1 LVTRPWHM
9 LMIGLVSWA
18 GAACGGSRAGVSPD
32 GGAAG
37 RPGTSGDGGLMK
49 GDSGSMETGSMT
61 DGGATGGAGP
71 GGAGGSGGSGGTMA
85 DGGAG
90 SDGGSSDSGAAADG
104 GQAIAACQTDVSTR
118 IPPAPLRRLS
128 NLAYVNTVQDVLG
141 SSMAASVFPSN
152 GPVGDDVST
161 LTALTDGYHRVAH
174 DVALAASQGNPSLD
188 AFGKCDAGAF
198 SETSCAQKFVAAFIP
213 RMFRRP
219 LEADD
224 ASAFADVFA
233 KGRELGGDYAS
244 GIRAVVEVA
253 MQSPEFLYQVEF
265 GTSVDP
271 KQPTLG
277 RPGPYEMA
285 ARLSYLLWASAPDE
299 ALTAAAAADQLKTSQ
314 QIEAQA
320 RRLLADP
327 HAHGVTRDFYWR
339 LLRLGDVTLGNIGP
353 LSLAMTVLE
362 ETTRFVDDVVWV
374 EGGDLATLLGASFS
388 FVNDGLAQTYG
399 ISGAT
404 GANFQRVSLPP
415 AQRRGILTQVS
426 LLAPRPPSP
435 PDARITHPSQRGALI
450 FEELLC
456 GDLSQTPADDQHI
469 PAGARATGETARE
482 WLQRATAPAACQSCH
497 QTIDPL
503 GLAFEHYASSGEW
516 REKDGTLVIDAR
528 GTLAGL
534 DTAGSFDGA
543 IELID
548 RLAKSRDVRRC
559 HVGKWMESAY
569 GRSIVAADAC
579 SRGQLEEGFE
589 RTGGNIRELMVG
601 LTQTEAF
608 LYRPAP

>member
-1 LVTRPWHM
+1 LVSRPWHM
-9 LMIGLVSWA
+9 LSIGLVLWA
-18 GAACGGSRAGVSPD
+18 GGACGGSRTGASPD
-32 GGAAG
+32 SGGSGRAG
-37 RPGTSGDGGLMK
+37 APGDGGLTK
-49 GDSGSMETGSMT
+49 GDSGSTETGAT
-61 DGGATGGAGP
+61 IDGGATDV
-71 GGAGGSGGSGGTMA
+71 GGAGGAGGATP
-85 DGGAG
+85 DGGLG
-90 SDGGSSDSGAAADG
+90 SDGGSSDAGAPEDG
-104 GQAIAACQTDVSTR
+104 GQGIAACQSNVSTR

-141 SSMAASVFPSN
+141 SSMAATVFPS
-152 GPVGDDVST
+152 GGSVGDDVTS

-174 DVALAASQGNPSLD
+174 DVALAASQGTLSLD
-188 AFGKCDAGAF
+188 AFGKCEAGTLGE
-198 SETSCAQKFVAAFIP
+198 STCAEKFVAAFIP

-219 LEADD
+219 LDADD
-224 ASAFADVFA
+224 ASAFAAVFA

-265 GTSVDP
+265 GTAIDP
-271 KQPTLG
+271 QRPALG

-285 ARLSYLLWASAPDE
+285 TRLSYLLWASAPDDL
-299 ALTAAAAADQLKTSQ
+299 LTAAAAQDQLKTNQ
-314 QIEAQA
+314 QIEEQA

-327 HAHGVTRDFYWR
+327 RAHGVPRDFYSR
-339 LLRLGDVTLGNIGP
+339 LFRMGDVVANGAGAAIN
-353 LSLAMTVLE
+353 AMAAE

-388 FVNDGLAQTYG
+388 FVNEGLAKTYG
-399 ISGAT
+399 ISGVT
-404 GANFQRVSLPP
+404 GASFQRANLPSG
-415 AQRRGILTQVS
+415 QRRGILTQLS
-426 LLAPRPPSP
+426 LLAAPSP
-435 PDARITHPSQRGALI
+435 TDLRNTDPSARGALI
-450 FEELLC
+450 VEQLLC
-456 GDLSQTPADDQHI
+456 GDVAQTPSGDQHV
-469 PAGARATGETARE
+469 PAGSRATGETARQ
-482 WLQRATAPAACQSCH
+482 WLQRATAPATCLSCH
-497 QTIDPL
+497 QGIDPL
-503 GLAFEHYASSGEW
+503 GLAFEHYASNGAW
-516 REKDGTLVIDAR
+516 RDTDGDLAIDAR

-548 RLAKSRDVRRC
+548 RLVKSRDVRRC

-569 GRSIVAADAC
+569 GRPIVAADAC
-579 SRGQLEEGFE
+579 SRGQLEDGFE